1 MRNLSKTTL
10 RAKSMGSTKKHIGY
24 IYNGIVLKVVDGDT
38 LDIMLDL
45 GFATYRKVRCRL
57 LDFNAPEA
65 KTIEGDKITAY
76 LREYITDQN
85 VVVTSKSLDR
95 YGRSLAYVH
104 LIENGTL
111 TNITSVLAAQF
122 PTN

>member
-1 MRNLSKTTL
+1 
-10 RAKSMGSTKKHIGY
+10 MGSTKKHIGY